1 MSDALAL
8 MQALV
13 GQGPDRAEVAAMLAQ
28 ALDANVDPMRWCAV
42 HLALSEVEI
51 MQRAAD
57 WAELAYLDVVPRNSR
72 LDAASIQVARLGSVQ
87 VITLGVLDIRVAFA
101 APDFFGVLRLRR
113 ARMGPDGLSR
123 KLCLVPYSALRSFL
137 ASVAAPNLIAHA
149 RQELSRR
156 WPYAVAQLE
165 LTGLV
170 RWAFAFGV
178 LALLALLLIAPILGQ
193 AWLFPLWAVL
203 VLAPA
208 ALRVFALAMPERPPS
223 AQAAVEEAALPT
235 YSILLP
241 LRDEANMV
249 DQLANALSR
258 LDYPAEKLDILFVV
272 EAASPETVAAVERRL
287 GDPRFGLLVVPDA
300 LPRTKP
306 KALDFAL
313 PLCRGEFV
321 DVYDA
326 EDRPHPRQ
334 LKDIVA
340 QFRREPMVECIQAR
354 LVIAN
359 GRRGWLPAVFA
370 GEYAGLFS
378 VILPALARWGLFM
391 PLGGTSNHFRLSTL
405 RQLGGWDAFNV
416 TEDADLG
423 ARLARRGLRSAVNTS
438 FTLEDAPVAL
448 KSWMGQRTR
457 WMKGW
462 MQTYLVHNRRP
473 RHLLADL
480 GWRQTLMFQVILL
493 GMILAPLLHGG
504 FLLGL
509 ALLYGTGLLDWPRMD
524 AWAILCIT
532 TLLIGQTAAI
542 ATNIVGLHRIGQ
554 KSLWVTQLSVPIYWL
569 LIAWATLRALFELAI
584 WPYYWFKTPHSIV
597 ERPALPDVL
606 AARSGARKVA

>member
-1 MSDALAL
+1 
-8 MQALV
+8 
-13 GQGPDRAEVAAMLAQ
+13 
-28 ALDANVDPMRWCAV
+28 
-42 HLALSEVEI
+42 
-51 MQRAAD
+51 
-57 WAELAYLDVVPRNSR
+57 
-72 LDAASIQVARLGSVQ
+72 
-87 VITLGVLDIRVAFA
+87 
-101 APDFFGVLRLRR
+101 
-113 ARMGPDGLSR
+113 
-123 KLCLVPYSALRSFL
+123 
-137 ASVAAPNLIAHA
+137 
-149 RQELSRR
+149 
-156 WPYAVAQLE
+156 
-165 LTGLV
+165 
-170 RWAFAFGV
+170 
-178 LALLALLLIAPILGQ
+178 
-193 AWLFPLWAVL
+193 
-203 VLAPA
+203 
-208 ALRVFALAMPERPPS
+208 
-223 AQAAVEEAALPT
+223 
-235 YSILLP
+235 
-241 LRDEANMV
+241 
-249 DQLANALSR
+249 
-258 LDYPAEKLDILFVV
+258 
-272 EAASPETVAAVERRL
+272 
-287 GDPRFGLLVVPDA
+287 
-300 LPRTKP
+300 
-306 KALDFAL
+306 
-313 PLCRGEFV
+313 
-321 DVYDA
+321 
-326 EDRPHPRQ
+326 
-334 LKDIVA
+334 
-340 QFRREPMVECIQAR
+340 MVECIQAR